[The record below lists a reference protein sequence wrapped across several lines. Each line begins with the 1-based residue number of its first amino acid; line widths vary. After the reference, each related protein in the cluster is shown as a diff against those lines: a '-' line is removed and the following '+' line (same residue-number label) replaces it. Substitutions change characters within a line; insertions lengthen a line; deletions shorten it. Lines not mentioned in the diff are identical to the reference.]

1 MAFRHTWVRALAG
14 ALALAATLGACNE
27 DLDSGAACAT
37 LCPGTELET
46 REVTLDAITQDA
58 TVPAVLETGAEPDL
72 EGIAFGIPLIDRKD
86 TVQTRLVVHFD
97 TLFSRYTAG
106 TDTVTSPI
114 TAVTRSGIVLS
125 FDSTRSTIQDSI
137 TIRAYDIDDG
147 SEDTTTAGIESRLV
161 PSRLVSTVTVGK
173 PGLRDSI
180 FVPLTSE
187 FVVGKLQAT
196 GTGKRI
202 RLAFSV
208 TSPRSAVLRVI
219 PTLIGGTAGPRLRY
233 TAPDTNDTFDLPARS
248 GDASVDI
255 VDATRRADFFTLPV
269 RPPVRND
276 AVLAVGGLPA
286 RRAVLRFA
294 IPDSI
299 REAAAIVRAELRLV
313 QVSDPLA
320 ALVDTARV
328 DTSATGR
335 KQRIDTVTVLPLI
348 GIGAEIA
355 ASDPV
360 RAGQLARRTLAA
372 TGFSIGAFQVLPQV
386 AAGDSAIRKIDLGGM
401 IRRWNNLDDDQPRY
415 IVLASR
421 YEAAQAS
428 TFYFWSN
435 AAPDPN
441 VRPRLFIRYIP
452 RVGYG
457 LP

>member
-27 DLDSGAACAT
+27 ELDSGAACAT

-46 REVTLDAITQDA
+46 REVSLDAITLEA

-86 TVQTRLVVHFD
+86 TLQTRLVIHFD
-97 TLFSRYTAG
+97 TLFARYTAG

-114 TAVTRSGIVLS
+114 TAVTRSGVTLR
-125 FDSTRSTIQDSI
+125 FDSTRSTIQDSV
-137 TIRAYDIDDG
+137 TIRAWDIDDG
-147 SEDTTTAGIESRLV
+147 SNDTTTAGIEAKLV
-161 PSRLVSTVTVGK
+161 PSRLVSTVTVAK
-173 PGLRDSI
+173 PGLLDSI
-180 FVPLTSE
+180 FVPLSSE

-208 TSPRSAVLRVI
+208 TSPRSAVIRVI
-219 PTLIGGTAGPRLRY
+219 PTLAGGASGPRLRY
-233 TAPDTNDTFDLPARS
+233 LAPDTTDKFDIPARS
-248 GDASVDI
+248 GEASVDLET
-255 VDATRRADFFTLPV
+255 ATRRADFFTLPV
-269 RPPVRND
+269 RPPVRTD

-286 RRAVLRFA
+286 RRVVLRFA

-299 REAAAIVRAELRLV
+299 RAAAAIVRAELRLV
-313 QVSDPLA
+313 QADDPLA
-320 ALVDTARV
+320 PLVDTARV
-328 DTSATGR
+328 DTTASGR
-335 KQRIDTVTVLPLI
+335 RQRIDTVTVLPLI

-360 RAGQLARRTLAA
+360 RAGQLARRTLTA
-372 TGFSIGAFQVLPQV
+372 TGFSIGALQVLPRV
-386 AAGDSAIRKIDLGGM
+386 PAGDSAIRTIDLGGM
-401 IRRWNNLDDDQPRY
+401 IRRWNNLDEDEPRY

-421 YEAAQAS
+421 YEAAQAA
-428 TFYFWSN
+428 TFYFYSN
-435 AAPDPN
+435 AAPDPA